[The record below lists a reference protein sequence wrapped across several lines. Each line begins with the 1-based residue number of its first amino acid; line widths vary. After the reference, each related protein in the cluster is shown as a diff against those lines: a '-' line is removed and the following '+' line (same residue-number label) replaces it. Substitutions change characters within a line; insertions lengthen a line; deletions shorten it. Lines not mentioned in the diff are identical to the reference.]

1 MIALLDNSGAVVVKY
16 RYDAWGNCNTT
27 VVDPN
32 ASTNA
37 STIANLN
44 PFRYRSY
51 YFDAETGLYYLKTR

>member
-32 ASTNA
+32 AST
-37 STIANLN
+37 IANLN